1 MYRACIFQVVTI
13 VKKSMVTF
21 VNFNFKSVCL
31 IIPDIKMIPLL
42 ADTLT

>member
-1 MYRACIFQVVTI
+1 
-13 VKKSMVTF
+13 MVTF

-31 IIPDIKMIPLL
+31 IIHDLKMIPLP

>member
-1 MYRACIFQVVTI
+1 MYRDCIFQVVTI

-31 IIPDIKMIPLL
+31 IIRDIRRIPFPG
-42 ADTLT
+42 DILT